1 MDIGIAR
8 KRLEEMR
15 DDLDRSISIL
25 QGERPAPA
33 AGAGYPQDSA
43 DAGSTLSEADRT
55 EAILA
60 SARAQRAEVLAALAR
75 IEENSYG
82 RCVDC
87 GQQIPEGRL
96 DARPDAARCV
106 GCQAKYARR
115 YR

>member
-1 MDIGIAR
+1 VEITVAR

-25 QGERPAPA
+25 QGEHPTPV

-43 DAGSTLSEADRT
+43 DAGSTLSETDRT
-55 EAILA
+55 EAILH
-60 SARAQRAEVLAALAR
+60 SARSQRDGVLAALAR
-75 IEENSYG
+75 IEEHSYG

-87 GQQIPEGRL
+87 GGEIPEGRL

-106 GCQAKYARR
+106 GCQGKHARR
-115 YR
+115 R